1 MAKSAPNYAKNV
13 AADNEDDDNI
23 ISKLNGATSIV
34 LTDENGVEYKAS
46 FPRALVRKMQ
56 KEGVTAEYLS
66 SVMGDSTVESVDEFF
81 EKFVLPAF
89 NVEQKM
95 TLEQVEDLFEGLED
109 PGKVIEALMALYTLP
124 VYALLGKK
132 DPTKTRAKFRLV

>member
-1 MAKSAPNYAKNV
+1 MAKNDNAP
-13 AADNEDDDNI
+13 ADI
-23 ISKLNGATSIV
+23 MSKLNGATSIV

-56 KEGVTAEYLS
+56 KEGVTAEYIG
-66 SVMGDSTVESVDEFF
+66 SVMDNGTVESVDEFF

-109 PGKVIEALMALYTLP
+109 PTEVIEALMALYTLP